1 MANIIVVANLKV
13 KSEFRSEV
21 YKELLQLHTLTHQ
34 NDAGCIQYDLHVNL
48 EDTNSFTFIETWEN
62 AELLGAHMQTEHF
75 VSFMKNTENK
85 IKTSTISKL
94 KKV

>member
-13 KSEFRSEV
+13 KSEFRDEV
-21 YKELLQLHTLTHQ
+21 HKELITLHTQTHK
-34 NDAGCIQYDLHVNL
+34 NDKGCIQYDLHENL
-48 EDTNSFTFIETWEN
+48 ENADSFTFIETWEN